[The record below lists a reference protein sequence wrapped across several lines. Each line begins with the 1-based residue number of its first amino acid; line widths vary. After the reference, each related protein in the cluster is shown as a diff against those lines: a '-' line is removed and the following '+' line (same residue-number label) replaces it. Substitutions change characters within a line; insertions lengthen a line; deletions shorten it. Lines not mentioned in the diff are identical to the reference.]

1 MKIKLGLSLNIYI
14 YGSQNFKKDIKDELN
29 RTHIDFKLGDNGLIQ
44 DVQSLNTLKEL
55 IEDNDDDI
63 FLIDDAKIIKE
74 NLINSKIK
82 FLKPKDGIEQEY
94 LKQKGIDD
102 LSVDSIADISKYILK
117 KMKDLGLDDDD
128 EDFDE
133 RQIQDSITNIVND
146 AYNDEDKDN
155 TENEDKI
162 IDDDYE
168 LSDDLKALLSQE
180 EEPDYD
186 DSIESQSERIEIDEE
201 EHQDNDEVSSKTNKS
216 EQMLDEEPQINTND
230 ENEKTFESITSLEEM
245 DELINFEDIT
255 SLDDLTEDD
264 ILSALSGE
272 DIKPRV
278 AKKIENKA
286 NEMSIKLDNPD
297 DIREFLT
304 KLLESKALEIT
315 VKIKE

>member
-29 RTHIDFKLGDNGLIQ
+29 RSHIDFKLGDNGLIQ
-44 DVQSLNTLKEL
+44 DVQSLDTLKEL
-55 IEDNDDDI
+55 IEDNSEDV
-63 FLIDDAKIIKE
+63 FLIDDGKIIKE

-94 LKQKGIDD
+94 LNQKGIDD

-128 EDFDE
+128 DDFDD
-133 RQIQDSITNIVND
+133 RQIHDSITNIVND
-146 AYNDEDKDN
+146 AYNHEDDE
-155 TENEDKI
+155 TQSEEN
-162 IDDDYE
+162 YE
-168 LSDDLKALLSQE
+168 LSDDLKDLLAQDDDSLFDDDLINENASVEMKEEEPLSQE
-180 EEPDYD
+180 EPA
-186 DSIESQSERIEIDEE
+186 IETNELDEMIDEE
-201 EHQDNDEVSSKTNKS
+201 
-216 EQMLDEEPQINTND
+216 PIINTD
-230 ENEKTFESITSLEEM
+230 TETEKTFESITSIEEM
-245 DELINFEDIT
+245 DELIDFEDIT
-255 SLDDLTEDD
+255 SLDELTEDD

-286 NEMSIKLDNPD
+286 TEMSLKLDNPN
-297 DIREFLT
+297 DIKEFLT

>member
-29 RTHIDFKLGDNGLIQ
+29 RSHIDFKLGDNGLIQ

-55 IEDNDDDI
+55 IEDNDDDV

-128 EDFDE
+128 DFDD
-133 RQIQDSITNIVND
+133 RQIHDSITDIVND
-146 AYNDEDKDN
+146 AYNKEDEESGEDEDR
-155 TENEDKI
+155 I
-162 IDDDYE
+162 IDDYE
-168 LSDDLKALLSQE
+168 LSDDLKDLLSQDDEPIFE
-180 EEPDYD
+180 EESIN
-186 DSIESQSERIEIDEE
+186 DSNTVEMMEEDSSEEEDFSSEMDELTKMIDEE
-201 EHQDNDEVSSKTNKS
+201 SQISTDA
-216 EQMLDEEPQINTND
+216 EP
-230 ENEKTFESITSLEEM
+230 EKTFESITSIEEM
-245 DELINFEDIT
+245 DELVNFEDIT

-286 NEMSIKLDNPD
+286 KEMSLKLDNPN
-297 DIREFLT
+297 DIKEFLT

>member
-29 RTHIDFKLGDNGLIQ
+29 RSHIDFKLGDNGLIQ

-94 LKQKGIDD
+94 LKNKGIEDF
-102 LSVDSIADISKYILK
+102 SVDSISDISKYILK
-117 KMKDLGLDDDD
+117 KMKDLGIYDDD
-128 EDFDE
+128 EEFDE
-133 RQIQDSITNIVND
+133 TTEIHDSITNIVND
-146 AYNDEDKDN
+146 AYNSDEDS
-155 TENEDKI
+155 EE
-162 IDDDYE
+162 YE
-168 LSDDLKALLSQE
+168 LSDDLKELLSSDDEKEEFSHEFDDVSE
-180 EEPDYD
+180 EESLLKFKEVEEMEEDELSFD
-186 DSIESQSERIEIDEE
+186 DEISKIEKMIDEE
-201 EHQDNDEVSSKTNKS
+201 PTINDEQKES
-216 EQMLDEEPQINTND
+216 
-230 ENEKTFESITSLEEM
+230 FESITSIEEM

-286 NEMSIKLDNPD
+286 KEMSLKLDNPN
-297 DIREFLT
+297 DIKEFLT

>member
-29 RTHIDFKLGDNGLIQ
+29 RSHIDFKLGDNGLIQ
-44 DVQSLNTLKEL
+44 DVQSLDTLKEL
-55 IEDNDDDI
+55 IEDNSDDI

-94 LKQKGIDD
+94 LKRKGIDD
-102 LSVDSIADISKYILK
+102 LSVDSISDISKYIFK

-128 EDFDE
+128 EDFDD
-133 RQIQDSITNIVND
+133 RQIHDSITNIVND
-146 AYNDEDKDN
+146 AYNHE
-155 TENEDKI
+155 ES
-162 IDDDYE
+162 DDYE
-168 LSDDLKALLSQE
+168 LSDDLKDLLSHD
-180 EEPDYD
+180 EEPIFNN
-186 DSIESQSERIEIDEE
+186 DSINDNDNVEMIEEDPFDEDEISSEISKLTKMIDEE
-201 EHQDNDEVSSKTNKS
+201 SI
-216 EQMLDEEPQINTND
+216 INTD
-230 ENEKTFESITSLEEM
+230 TEPEKTFESITSIEEM
-245 DELINFEDIT
+245 DEVINFEDIT

-286 NEMSIKLDNPD
+286 TEMSIKLDNPN
-297 DIREFLT
+297 DIKEFLT

>member
-1 MKIKLGLSLNIYI
+1 MKNKLGLSLNIYI
-14 YGSQNFKKDIKDELN
+14 YGGQNFKKDIKDELN

-55 IEDNDDDI
+55 IEDNDDDV

-128 EDFDE
+128 DFDD

-146 AYNDEDKDN
+146 AYNSEDKD
-155 TENEDKI
+155 TVENEDKI

-168 LSDDLKALLSQE
+168 LSDDLKDLLSQDE
-180 EEPDYD
+180 ETDYD
-186 DSIESQSERIEIDEE
+186 DAIDEDSEKIEIGEE
-201 EHQDNDEVSSKTNKS
+201 ELQENEEESFETNES
-216 EQMLDEEPQINTND
+216 EQLLDEESKINTND
-230 ENEKTFESITSLEEM
+230 ETDKTFESITSLEEM
-245 DELINFEDIT
+245 DELMSFEDIT

-264 ILSALSGE
+264 ILSALSGK

-286 NEMSIKLDNPD
+286 KEMSLKLDNPN
-297 DIREFLT
+297 DIKEFLT

>member
-29 RTHIDFKLGDNGLIQ
+29 RSHIDFKLGDNGLIQ

-55 IEDNDDDI
+55 IEDNDDDV

-117 KMKDLGLDDDD
+117 KMKDLGLNDDDD
-128 EDFDE
+128 DFDD
-133 RQIQDSITNIVND
+133 RQIHDSITNIVND
-146 AYNDEDKDN
+146 AYNKEDEEPIED
-155 TENEDKI
+155 EDKI
-162 IDDDYE
+162 IDDYE
-168 LSDDLKALLSQE
+168 LSDDLKDLLSQDDEPIFDE
-180 EEPDYD
+180 ESINNKDTVEMRED
-186 DSIESQSERIEIDEE
+186 DFSEEDDFSSEIDELT
-201 EHQDNDEVSSKTNKS
+201 K
-216 EQMLDEEPQINTND
+216 MIDEESPISTD
-230 ENEKTFESITSLEEM
+230 AEAEKTFESITSIEEM
-245 DELINFEDIT
+245 DELVNFEDIT

-286 NEMSIKLDNPD
+286 KEMSLKLDNPN
-297 DIREFLT
+297 DIKEFLT

>member
-29 RTHIDFKLGDNGLIQ
+29 KSHIDFKLGDKGLIQ
-44 DVQSLNTLKEL
+44 EVQALSTLKEL
-55 IEDNDDDI
+55 IEDNSDDI

-94 LKQKGIDD
+94 LKNKGIEDF
-102 LSVDSIADISKYILK
+102 SVDSISDISKHILK
-117 KMKDLGLDDDD
+117 KMKDLGIYDD

-133 RQIQDSITNIVND
+133 TTEIHDSITNIVND
-146 AYNDEDKDN
+146 AYNSDEDD
-155 TENEDKI
+155 E
-162 IDDDYE
+162 YE
-168 LSDDLKALLSQE
+168 LSDDLKELLSSDNIEKEEFSNEYDEVSE
-180 EEPDYD
+180 EESLLKFKEVEEIEKDELSFD
-186 DSIESQSERIEIDEE
+186 DEISKTEKMIDEE
-201 EHQDNDEVSSKTNKS
+201 PIINDEPKES
-216 EQMLDEEPQINTND
+216 
-230 ENEKTFESITSLEEM
+230 FESITSIEEM

-286 NEMSIKLDNPD
+286 NEMSIKLDNPN
-297 DIREFLT
+297 DIKEFLT

>member
-14 YGSQNFKKDIKDELN
+14 YGSQNFKKDIKDELY
-29 RTHIDFKLGDNGLIQ
+29 RSHIDFKLGDNGLIQ
-44 DVQSLNTLKEL
+44 DVHSLNTLKEL
-55 IEDNDDDI
+55 IEDNDDDV

-117 KMKDLGLDDDD
+117 KMKDLGLNDDDD
-128 EDFDE
+128 DFDD
-133 RQIQDSITNIVND
+133 RQIHDSITNIVND
-146 AYNDEDKDN
+146 AYNKENEESGED
-155 TENEDKI
+155 EDKI
-162 IDDDYE
+162 IDDYE
-168 LSDDLKALLSQE
+168 LSDDLKELLSQDDEPIFEENSMNDNNSVEMKE
-180 EEPDYD
+180 EEPLSDEEEL
-186 DSIESQSERIEIDEE
+186 SSEINEDTKMIDEE
-201 EHQDNDEVSSKTNKS
+201 SPISTDV
-216 EQMLDEEPQINTND
+216 EP
-230 ENEKTFESITSLEEM
+230 EKTSETITSIEEM
-245 DELINFEDIT
+245 DELVNFEDIT

-264 ILSALSGE
+264 ILSALNGE

-286 NEMSIKLDNPD
+286 KEMSIKLDNPN
-297 DIREFLT
+297 DIKEFLS